1 MEDRYDSNK
10 HLQSF
15 VSKVFSLGYQI
26 EHDCFNFIKKLSND
40 ENLENILERLI
51 VHIDS
56 LPNKPLFVTK
66 QMLEH
71 IIQEMTKKTQTQ
83 AIAPTQPYFQ
93 PFAKDVPSDIQ
104 ILLDPTQRESTD
116 GNLSDYLDLFQNRF
130 SRISTILQQ
139 RLDVKNATTIQIAL
153 NAPLNSKVKIK
164 NKP

>member
-26 EHDCFNFIKKLSND
+26 EDDCFNFIKKLSND

-71 IIQEMTKKTQTQ
+71 VIQEMTKKTQTQ

-93 PFAKDVPSDIQ
+93 PFSEQNQKKFLF
-104 ILLDPTQRESTD
+104 LL
-116 GNLSDYLDLFQNRF
+116 YWDL
-130 SRISTILQQ
+130 L
-139 RLDVKNATTIQIAL
+139 
-153 NAPLNSKVKIK
+153 
-164 NKP
+164 